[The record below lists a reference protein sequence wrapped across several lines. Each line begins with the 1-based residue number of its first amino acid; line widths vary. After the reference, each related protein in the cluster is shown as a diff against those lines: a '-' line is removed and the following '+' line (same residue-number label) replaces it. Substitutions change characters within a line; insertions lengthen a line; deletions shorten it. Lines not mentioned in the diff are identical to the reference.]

1 MRAEEFTQ
9 QASLEDPERLI
20 NLLGQ
25 VEGERWVREQLTK
38 ITPLTVRYSA
48 TIYRQAKE
56 YQKEMPDST
65 IRELMYDLDSD
76 SVVIY
81 GAGGYNRYSVGDNGL
96 VYPIDESFPN
106 KEKLQ
111 LAKQLLS
118 GSKAMKITEIEKIP
132 ARDFS
137 GVDTIDGARRV
148 YRNSTEFKKFS
159 DSDFYYLNDME
170 HGKILIAV
178 PNTDAIRSTP
188 NGLLIVGVLNLY
200 PKSIT
205 NIYNL
210 PVEEVGTIA
219 VDKKYRG
226 QGIAGKLYDAV
237 LKSGRILFAGD
248 TQTPNGRAMWS
259 NLYRRPDIE
268 VTGWVRFYVNDVRLN
283 VYTNDEFIKF
293 IEQQGGAYFGERITP
308 DSGKVMFFEFEV
320 EQLPTKA
327 ELEIRGKKSPITVY
341 NTEGADTGLMARYI
355 G

>member
-25 VEGERWVREQLTK
+25 IEGERWVREQLTK

-118 GSKAMKITEIEKIP
+118 GSKQMKITEIGKIP
-132 ARDFS
+132 DNVFTQSDVKSLFNALRLYKNLLKKLP
-137 GVDTIDGARRV
+137 GN
-148 YRNSTEFKKFS
+148 NSYYYSFDNKNMVIWNDKFKPIAALS
-159 DSDFYYLNDME
+159 IHRADQDFYSFPVKNSY
-170 HGKILIAV
+170 AV
-178 PNTDAIRSTP
+178 NWI
-188 NGLLIVGVLNLY
+188 G
-200 PKSIT
+200 
-205 NIYNL
+205 
-210 PVEEVGTIA
+210 
-219 VDKKYRG
+219 
-226 QGIAGKLYDAV
+226 V
-237 LKSGRILFAGD
+237 LKSYQGQNLAKSLYGLVLLPPPVGLGGTLVSDESQTSGGRRNWASLARIPGV
-248 TQTPNGRAMWS
+248 
-259 NLYRRPDIE
+259 E
-268 VTGWVRFYVNDVRLN
+268 VTGYVSFSIKYPNMKLIDDLLGRVGG
-283 VYTNDEFIKF
+283 VYL
-293 IEQQGGAYFGERITP
+293 GENKYHIYYQ
-308 DSGKVMFFEFEV
+308 F
-320 EQLPTKA
+320 
-327 ELEIRGKKSPITVY
+327 PITVDNNEVRNLIKNSKIKVY
-341 NTEGADTGLMARYI
+341 GDSEDSTNVGLIARYL